1 MNTVAAG
8 LVTLLVLGCAGALP
22 VLLLV
27 GVRFVALPLM
37 PLAGAV
43 VAGVA
48 GACTIALAGGLV
60 LWFVILSGGATGGA
74 LAFLLWRR
82 ERLRGWW
89 MVLKRGMQPV
99 PAVGALVVAGVV
111 VWTLRTARVPNI
123 GFDTRAIWL
132 LHARWLT
139 HGHAFALAAIK
150 NPFLEVSHPGYPPL
164 VSAAMAM
171 TWEITGNSSDRV
183 AVVLVAMLNACALM
197 AATWGIVEAA
207 RRGARRGTWS
217 DRRQLVIATMAI
229 VLAGLTVVVAGG
241 VLGSFATN
249 GYADPTWSLAAVGA
263 VVFGLLLPPTRSDL
277 GVAVV
282 LLMVAGLSK
291 VEGSAVAMIIVV
303 VMTVRLLTYKRHRIR
318 LMAGAAFGL
327 GALVAWPVLTLALH
341 VPKDPSLL
349 GSREGS
355 LLDRAHRTLNAM
367 TPHLHIVGLA
377 AACGIAGVLLVRPVR
392 DRMGLGNDL
401 WAWGAL
407 VGAVLVLGGAY
418 VFGPGNVELWLD
430 TSVNRTTIFIAL
442 LGWWIVSIWALCGV
456 GGAVLVASVPVVE

>member
-1 MNTVAAG
+1 VNTVAAG
-8 LVTLLVLGCAGALP
+8 VITLLVLGSAGALP

-27 GVRFVALPLM
+27 GARFVALPLM

-43 VAGVA
+43 VAAVA
-48 GACTIALAGGLV
+48 GACTIAIAGGLV
-60 LWFVILSGGATGGA
+60 FWFVTLSSGVAA
-74 LAFLLWRR
+74 LAALLLVVRR
-82 ERLRGWW
+82 DRPRGWW
-89 MVLKRGMQPV
+89 VALKRGMQPV
-99 PAVGALVVAGVV
+99 PAAGAVVVAGVV

-132 LHARWLT
+132 VHARWLT

-150 NPFLEVSHPGYPPL
+150 NPFLELTHPGYPPL

-171 TWEITGNSSDRV
+171 TWEVTGNTSDRV

-197 AATWGIVEAA
+197 AACWGIVEAA
-207 RRGARRGTWS
+207 RRGARYGSWS
-217 DRRQLVIATMAI
+217 VGRQRAIAIMAI
-229 VLAGLTVVVAGG
+229 VLAALTVVVTGG

-249 GYADPTWSLAAVGA
+249 GYADPIWSLAAVGA

-282 LLMVAGLSK
+282 LITVAGLSK
-291 VEGSAVAMIIVV
+291 VEGTAVAMIIVV
-303 VMTVRLLTYKRHRIR
+303 VVTVRLLTYKRRRVR
-318 LMAGAAFGL
+318 LVAGGIFGL
-327 GALVAWPVLTLALH
+327 GALMAWPVLTILLH
-341 VPKDPSLL
+341 VPKDPSLI

-355 LLDRAHRTLNAM
+355 LLDRAHRTFSAM
-367 TPHLHIVGLA
+367 APHLHIVALA
-377 AACGIAGVLLVRPVR
+377 AGCGIAGLLLVRPVR

-430 TSVNRTTIFIAL
+430 TSVNRTTIFVAL
-442 LGWWIVSIWALCGV
+442 LGWWIVSIWALCGAA
-456 GGAVLVASVPVVE
+456 GAALPAPVAE